1 MGFSQALK
9 RNGYR
14 CMLSGKLDTNAKFVL
29 QSQIDTAALV
39 SLDARDTAI
48 DAAAAPLNSQLEQ
61 EAAELAEECTKLS
74 AAAQHAT
81 AILATFP
88 SLPTLCETN
97 AAHIFLESTNT
108 DLDND
113 KKVRCSA

>member
-9 RNGYR
+9 RDGYR
-14 CMLSGKLDTNAKFVL
+14 CMLSGKLDTTARSDL
-29 QSQIDTAALV
+29 QSQIDRAALV
-39 SLDARDTAI
+39 SLDARDAAV

-61 EAAELAEECTKLS
+61 EAAELAEKCTKLS
-74 AAAQHAT
+74 AAAQRAT

-88 SLPTLCETN
+88 NTPTLCVIK
-97 AAHIFLESTNT
+97 AAHIFPESTNT
-108 DLDND
+108 DLGND